1 MLVSHFPKPFLHRS
15 AYNRCHSGLTGR
27 SCVITY
33 SLFGSNSNCKVFVN
47 GCLSRMRV
55 VTRVITEFYSRTQ
68 AKDDSIEYSF
78 QSFDEQHHSNS
89 SKPKSPALS
98 GLTSVRVCPAGVFLR
113 HSRDRCFERVEVG
126 LRSKIHILLTV
137 ALQRCKRSFAVDK
150 LKSMLETRRG
160 KVVNC
165 KLRKSR

>member
-33 SLFGSNSNCKVFVN
+33 SLFGSNSNCKVIVN
-47 GCLSRMRV
+47 GSMRS
-55 VTRVITEFYSRTQ
+55 VTRVITESYSRTQ
-68 AKDDSIEYSF
+68 AKDDSIEFSF
-78 QSFDEQHHSNS
+78 RCFDEQHHSNAL
-89 SKPKSPALS
+89 KPKSPALS

-126 LRSKIHILLTV
+126 LRSKLHFLLTV
-137 ALQRCKRSFAVDK
+137 ALEQCKRSFAVDT
-150 LKSMLETRRG
+150 LKSMLQTRQG

-165 KLRKSR
+165 KLTKSR